1 MVEAVFIMQMIFSQQ
16 GSVQQELIIFMQST
30 IVY

>member
-30 IVY
+30 IIY